1 MTGSPISEEMVATAA
16 KLCPESEDEENP
28 VIHALYVVEVLRNRP
43 VDAVTSEQSKQ
54 AQAALDEARQIGEEY
69 GVEVEGYTIGARDA
83 GQAIVEEAER
93 LGVEVIMLGAPRK
106 RRLGRRV
113 VSRNVDYVLEN
124 TPCRVL
130 VTEGAKAKSK

>member
-1 MTGSPISEEMVATAA
+1 M
-16 KLCPESEDEENP
+16 
-28 VIHALYVVEVLRNRP
+28 
-43 VDAVTSEQSKQ
+43 
-54 AQAALDEARQIGEEY
+54 
-69 GVEVEGYTIGARDA
+69 
-83 GQAIVEEAER
+83 
-93 LGVEVIMLGAPRK
+93 IMLGVPRE